1 MSLIIK
7 DIAELRKT
15 VKVSANVQFD
25 VVEPFIRSA
34 RDLFLLRYLGREL
47 IEVLESGTVPDRA
60 MELRNLVQMSLG
72 PLAMW
77 VGASELSVRIGD
89 SGMTVENNKDKFVA
103 ASETKITNVTESLE
117 RRGFQYL
124 DFVLEYLEKNKDQ
137 FPEWTESSYYT
148 IRSGNYIRSAIQF
161 QELGKVDISYSRLTF
176 ESLRPLMS
184 NIEEH
189 YITDFIGEELDD
201 TLRLVLDAGQSDPQ
215 KRLIANIRKFIAC
228 KTAELYTSQASKQN
242 RTASDLKEYKP
253 LIRPAYGDISNT
265 GNFYAEQATYY
276 LGKVQQTLNKYA
288 VELGITPVTDAID
301 FNSDEQHIFFAG

>member
-7 DIAELRKT
+7 DIATLRKT
-15 VKVSANVQFD
+15 VKVSASVLFE
-25 VVEPFIRSA
+25 VVEPFLKSA
-34 RDLFLLRYLGREL
+34 RDLFLIRYLGREL
-47 IEVLESGTVPDRA
+47 IEVLESETVPDRA
-60 MELRNLVQMSLG
+60 IELRDLVQMSLG
-72 PLAMW
+72 PLSMW
-77 VGASELSVRIGD
+77 VGAAELSVRIGD

-124 DFVLEYLEKNKDQ
+124 DLVLEYLEKNKDQ

-148 IRSGNYIRSAIQF
+148 LRSGNYIRSAIQF

-176 ESLRPLMS
+176 ESLRPIMS

-189 YITDFIGEELDD
+189 YITDFIGEDLDE
-201 TLRLVLDAGQSDPQ
+201 TLRLVLEAGQSDPQ
-215 KRLIANIRKFIAC
+215 KRLIANIRKFVAC

-242 RTASDLKEYKP
+242 RTGSDVKEYKP
-253 LIRPAYGDISNT
+253 IIRPAYGDISNT
-265 GNFYAEQATYY
+265 GNFYAEQSAYY
-276 LGKVQQTLNKYA
+276 LSKVQQTLNKYA

-301 FNSDEQHIFFAG
+301 FNSDEQHMFYAG